1 MSWRHHRIQTDE
13 NEACFYF
20 WHKLPDFADLQIT
33 GVSSIAKN
41 VSCSRVIRKKMKDLK
56 QIVPNKAYFYENV
69 EVDFFNLSLEESS
82 ILPNLND
89 VSVLPTGST

>member
-1 MSWRHHRIQTDE
+1 
-13 NEACFYF
+13 
-20 WHKLPDFADLQIT
+20 
-33 GVSSIAKN
+33 
-41 VSCSRVIRKKMKDLK
+41 MKDLK